1 MAIIDWPANLSYF
14 GADIPVLSQGLASA
28 GAALTGQERF
38 VATNAGRWR
47 YGCRV
52 RLNTRD
58 KVIAWRALLVQC
70 QWRANRV
77 RVPILDWFNSPAAV
91 AGLVKP
97 GDGRPDI
104 PHSDEST
111 HSDGSGYA
119 AESSAALAVAAAAAG
134 AASLQVTMATD
145 QRPDPGQF
153 FSDGDWLYM
162 IRTSSLVSGTTYDVT
177 FSPTLRQAIPAGAS
191 ISFDRLFCLMR
202 FESNDVMRAEQDVTL
217 TAELS
222 LSFTEAIL

>member
-1 MAIIDWPANLSYF
+1 MTIIDWPANLTYF
-14 GADIPVLSQGLASA
+14 AADIPVLSQGLASA

-52 RLNTRD
+52 RLETRD

-77 RVPILDWFNSPAAV
+77 RVPILDWFHSPAAV
-91 AGLVKP
+91 AGLLEP
-97 GDGRPDI
+97 GDTRSDI
-104 PHSDEST
+104 PHSDDST
-111 HSDGSGYA
+111 HSDGAGYA
-119 AESSAALAVAAAAAG
+119 AESSAALAASSAAIG
-134 AASLQVTMATD
+134 AASLQITMATG
-145 QRPDPGQF
+145 QQPDPGQF
-153 FSDGDWLYM
+153 FSDGDWLYL

-177 FSPTLRQAIPAGAS
+177 FSPTLRKAIPAGAS

-202 FESNDVMRAEQDVTL
+202 FESDEVMRGEQDVTL
-217 TAELS
+217 IAELS